1 MLESLK
7 SLITELAGG
16 AKHPERFAE
25 NDYRVAA
32 AALLVH
38 AATIDGDMSAAE
50 RDKLQAVLKHR
61 FDLDDAATAA
71 LIDEATAAE
80 HEAVDLYHFTSIINR
95 SLDEDGRRRIVEM
108 MWEIAY
114 ADGQVSEFESNLIWR
129 AADLLG
135 ISSRDRIELR
145 QRVASRRG

>member
-61 FDLDDAATAA
+61 FELHLDCPG
-71 LIDEATAAE
+71 LEE
-80 HEAVDLYHFTSIINR
+80 GVFVKFLVD
-95 SLDEDGRRRIVEM
+95 
-108 MWEIAY
+108 
-114 ADGQVSEFESNLIWR
+114 
-129 AADLLG
+129 
-135 ISSRDRIELR
+135 
-145 QRVASRRG
+145 